1 MKELTE
7 QEALCKAAAY
17 CSAAEHCLSE
27 VASKLDAWG
36 IPADGQARILSRL
49 VQERYVDEARYARFY
64 INDKFRFNRWGRN
77 KIVQG
82 LRAKKI
88 PASVYVGELDSID
101 EGDYLDTLRSL
112 LASKRREVKARNE
125 YERNGKLIRF
135 ALGRGYEMEA
145 IRRCLLAADEFMD

>member
-36 IPADGQARILSRL
+36 VPADGQARILSRL

-125 YERNGKLIRF
+125 YERNGKLICF

-145 IRRCLLAADEFMD
+145 IRRCLPAADEFMD